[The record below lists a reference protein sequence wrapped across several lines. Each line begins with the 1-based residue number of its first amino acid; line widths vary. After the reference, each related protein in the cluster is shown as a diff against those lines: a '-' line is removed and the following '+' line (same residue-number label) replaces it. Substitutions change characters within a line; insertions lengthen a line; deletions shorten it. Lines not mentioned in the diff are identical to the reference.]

1 MSRFFKF
8 LIMAAAIANL
18 VLLFV
23 FDGRIPEN
31 LPMPFFMQSAES
43 EENEAEEPAFEEAV
57 PEEAVPEESDLN
69 AQAEEA
75 PEPETETEK
84 EPEALPEEP
93 EEVIAAENPEE
104 EEPAEEPVLPECRI
118 ISLDGSNIRS
128 GPGMDYEIV
137 ASYPYDMVL
146 SLTGEYEIGW
156 YSILAEDGTEGY
168 IFETQIELPEG
179 YVAEEAA
186 Y

>member
-1 MSRFFKF
+1 
-8 LIMAAAIANL
+8 
-18 VLLFV
+18 LLALADKV
-23 FDGRIPEN
+23 KMPTAKTLQSKPK
-31 LPMPFFMQSAES
+31 LPNSDY
-43 EENEAEEPAFEEAV
+43 AEEFGDKDEEEPDDAI
-57 PEEAVPEESDLN
+57 SDDD
-69 AQAEEA
+69 AEEV
-75 PEPETETEK
+75 EGE
-84 EPEALPEEP
+84 
-93 EEVIAAENPEE
+93 EE
-104 EEPAEEPVLPECRI
+104 EEPVEEPVLPECRI

>member
-8 LIMAAAIANL
+8 LIMVAAIANL
-18 VLLFV
+18 ILLFV
-23 FDGRIPEN
+23 FDGEIPEE
-31 LPMPFFMQSAES
+31 LPMSFFMHQAES
-43 EENEAEEPAFEEAV
+43 EVNGAEEPAVEEAV
-57 PEEAVPEESDLN
+57 PEEADLN
-69 AQAEEA
+69 VQAEEVA
-75 PEPETETEK
+75 EPETETDMEA
-84 EPEALPEEP
+84 EALPEET
-93 EEVIAAENPEE
+93 AAA
-104 EEPAEEPVLPECRI
+104 EEPAEEETEEEEALPVCRI

-128 GPGMDYEIV
+128 GPSLDNEVV
-137 ASYPYDMVL
+137 ASYPYDTVL
-146 SLTGEYEIGW
+146 TLTGEYEIGW